1 MSDLYAIGY
10 DDLGTAMRVREEV
23 MGLQKQHLIDLADAV
38 VVENKDGKIKLHQA
52 QSTAA
57 AGAAGGALGGGV
69 IGLLFLSPLLGM
81 AIGAGF
87 GALGGSM
94 ADIGVEDNFMREVG
108 QQLEP
113 GHAALFLLVRDMT
126 EDKVIPQLAPY
137 GGKLIRSSLSSEAE
151 DRLKEMVL
159 AARTQQAA

>member
-10 DDLGTAMRVREEV
+10 DDLGTAMRVREQV

-38 VVENKDGKIKLHQA
+38 VVENRDGKIKLHQA

-57 AGAAGGALGGGV
+57 AGAAGGALWGGV

-108 QQLEP
+108 RELEP
-113 GHAALFLLVRDMT
+113 GHAALFLLVREMT
-126 EDKVIPQLAPY
+126 EDKVVPQLAPY
-137 GGKLIRSSLSSEAE
+137 GGRLIRSSLSSEGEA
-151 DRLKEMVL
+151 RLKEMVV
-159 AARTQQAA
+159 AARAQQAA